1 LFFLFGGFVPHNT
14 VEKRRAYAKMWR
26 EKNRAKTRAYHVA
39 WKQHPNHRTS
49 VRNAQERYRK
59 NNPEAARLSAQLYRL
74 RKDGVP
80 ESEIALARFAI
91 QHFVGVCGI
100 CETPNPKH
108 KKRFTVDHDHE
119 TKRFRG
125 IVCGHCNSA
134 MGITGDSPDLLRLMA
149 DWIERHRG

>member
-1 LFFLFGGFVPHNT
+1 MPLKDPVA
-14 VEKRRAYAKMWR
+14 RREYAAKWRNENR
-26 EKNRAKTRAYHVA
+26 EKIREYHTT

-49 VRNAQERYRK
+49 VKKAQEKYRK
-59 NNPEAARLSAQLYRL
+59 NNPEAAGLSGQLHRL

-80 ESEIALARFAI
+80 EREIALARFAAEN
-91 QHFVGVCGI
+91 FVGVCGI

-108 KKRFTVDHDHE
+108 KKKFTLDHDHV

-125 IVCGHCNSA
+125 IVCGFCNSA
-134 MGITGDSPDLLRLMA
+134 MGMAKDSPDILRLMA